1 MDALLKSK
9 EIRYCEYCGI
19 PLEYSIMSKTNE
31 GEIDSRYC
39 QWCFDN
45 GSFVY
50 QDFEQ
55 MLSFLISNMP
65 REGMDEEESRK
76 YYSDYLRNLPYWRNK

>member
-1 MDALLKSK
+1 ML
-9 EIRYCEYCGI
+9 
-19 PLEYSIMSKTNE
+19 LEYSIMSKTNE

-65 REGMDEEESRK
+65 REGMDEEE
-76 YYSDYLRNLPYWRNK
+76 

>member
-1 MDALLKSK
+1 
-9 EIRYCEYCGI
+9 
-19 PLEYSIMSKTNE
+19 MSKTNE

-76 YYSDYLRNLPYWRNK
+76 IFRLFKKSAILEK